1 MIRPMTLRYM
11 ILIFFPFFAP
21 SSVVLLAAPWQLEP
35 PQMRWNPLHSPKE
48 LLPTSN
54 IWQHPLVVIDAGH
67 GGKDTGTHSISEP
80 KVEEKI
86 LALATA
92 RYLQNYLHRLGFRTN
107 MTRTDDS
114 FLSLQERIQRS
125 NAQKPLAFVS
135 IHYNAAKNELAEG
148 VEIYYFHAADN
159 SIRSAD
165 SKQLADA
172 ILRRIVQ
179 TTLAKTRGVKH
190 GNLAVIR
197 DTNTPAVLVEGGFMT
212 NENEMKLLRD
222 SKYQRRIAWGV
233 ALALRDFA
241 SMACG
246 KG

>member
-1 MIRPMTLRYM
+1 MNSRWIVL
-11 ILIFFPFFAP
+11 ILGVFFAF
-21 SSVVLLAAPWQLEP
+21 STVVLAAAPWQLEP

-48 LLPTSN
+48 LLFTSRN

-80 KVEEKI
+80 KIEEKT

-92 RYLQNYLHRLGFRTN
+92 RYLQGYLHRLGFRTN

-148 VEIYYFHAADN
+148 VEIYYFHASDN
-159 SIRSAD
+159 CIRSTD

-179 TTLAKTRGVKH
+179 TTFAKTRGVKH
-190 GNLAVIR
+190 GSLAVVR

-222 SKYQRRIAWGV
+222 SKYQRRIAWGI

-241 SMACG
+241 STSP
-246 KG
+246 